1 MFPPGGLYIES
12 ESMEMHLEQDSE
24 EDVTVSR
31 LIEIQRMLAESEDPF
46 ERLVGVLW
54 AAGMLGE
61 RLAQL
66 TDRQVGQL
74 MFDVV
79 EDQLSILRPETMICN
94 QATRRLFRSEGG
106 KLTTEN
112 IDREKQR
119 LACPKCGN
127 ETLRHYGIDEQD
139 FLECVLSKSGYKE
152 SLRR

>member
-1 MFPPGGLYIES
+1 MFPTSGLYIEA
-12 ESMEMHLEQDSE
+12 ESLEMHLGQDPE
-24 EDVTVSR
+24 EDITVSG
-31 LIEIQRMLAESEDPF
+31 LIEIQRMLADSEDPF

-66 TDRQVGQL
+66 TDHQVGQV

-79 EDQLSILRPETMICN
+79 ADQLSILRPETMICN

-106 KLTTEN
+106 KLTTED

-119 LACPKCGN
+119 PACPKCGN
-127 ETLRHYGIDEQD
+127 EMLLHHGIDEQD
-139 FLECVLSKSGYKE
+139 FLECVLAKCGYKE